1 MFVLQEE
8 LIKAKSSAPAGSR
21 NVRDSLNQLRVSL
34 NRSFLPRIDDDSDE
48 DVNVDEDDVK
58 ELGQQL
64 TKLHSSCEE
73 DIGDGTCE
81 PDLMSEDDDFH
92 SSEEKETE
100 EFEEIDMGKS
110 QDELP
115 PKNSLELAD
124 NTTNSEAINPETRSG
139 ISISLCCRSPIL
151 QDPTL
156 TESPKIG
163 NTQRKSVTFSSS
175 CAANQ
180 NNVTENSKF
189 KSDVVRQS
197 LENIQSSL
205 RSSKIFQGP
214 TESLAASLQ
223 RGLQIIDYHQQN
235 SALNKSTVSFS
246 FEHLAL
252 KPSSAQTLPETRPS
266 IDEPSVSFLCAS
278 CKRRVYEDD
287 TNEVQDSLKTLTIAV
302 DEAGN
307 SKPMKEVR

>member
-1 MFVLQEE
+1 MQEE
-8 LIKAKSSAPAGSR
+8 LIKAKSSGPAGSR

-48 DVNVDEDDVK
+48 EVNVDEDDIK

-64 TKLHSSCEE
+64 NKLHSSCEE

-100 EFEEIDMGKS
+100 GFEEIDMQES

-115 PKNSLELAD
+115 SKNSLELAD

-163 NTQRKSVTFSSS
+163 NTHRKSVTFSSS
-175 CAANQ
+175 CSVNQ
-180 NNVTENSKF
+180 NKVTENSKF

-252 KPSSAQTLPETRPS
+252 KPSAQTLPETRPS
-266 IDEPSVSFLCAS
+266 IDESSVSFLCAS

-287 TNEVQDSLKTLTIAV
+287 TNEVQDSLKTLTIEV